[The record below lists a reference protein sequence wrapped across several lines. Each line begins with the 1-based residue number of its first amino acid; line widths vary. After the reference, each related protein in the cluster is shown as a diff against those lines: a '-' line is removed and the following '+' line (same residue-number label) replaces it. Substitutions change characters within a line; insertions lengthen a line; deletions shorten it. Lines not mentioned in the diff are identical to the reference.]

1 MKWYKQSSSE
11 YLNADFRNSFSIKQD
26 DNTKVF
32 WRDVAFLC
40 GNGLLSFLKQKISDN
55 LDLKK
60 AVVEYGKYLTTISM
74 DKSLFSE
81 LVKCKDWD
89 IIIKLMSM
97 LNNGGSNIAFYE
109 NGEIIQIDIPNILKE
124 LDTYSARAYKEK
136 LKAGEVLECDNNVGL
151 DKNTLDSK
159 ASDLNL
165 PTQTSE
171 IDLDMYIT
179 ETINPQMKLCRHTH
193 KETGEE
199 IYTLNC
205 RKISRDKFL
214 TLES

>member
-1 MKWYKQSSSE
+1 LFPKFLNSQLLKQH
-11 YLNADFRNSFSIKQD
+11 L
-26 DNTKVF
+26 
-32 WRDVAFLC
+32 
-40 GNGLLSFLKQKISDN
+40 QKISDN

-159 ASDLNL
+159 TSDLNL